1 MKKKINIL
9 IIGTGVLGS
18 YLSQIYLK
26 FGYKV
31 YVTSRYKRKNYKN
44 YKYLKI
50 NKKVNFLK
58 LNILNKRDIEKKLQ
72 IVDPKIIYYFAGQS
86 SLAKSYNKAKE
97 TTRSNFYGARN
108 FLEILKKKNL
118 DIKFF
123 KANSGYIFKV
133 FDQGLKYKFQKPTS
147 PYVKSQIE
155 AFKSVKKFRKL
166 GVKCYSLIFLNIE
179 SPLKPNS
186 FLLNKVCNFV
196 KSNKQKVLKVGNI
209 NSKRDFSWAPE
220 IMKGVFYASNLKPQD
235 IVFGTGKEFF
245 VKDMIKFFLKI
256 KKMNFNK
263 FIKIDKSLYRKKEKK
278 NISISTQHTKLLLK
292 KW

>member
-97 TTRSNFYGARN
+97 TTRSNF
-108 FLEILKKKNL
+108 
-118 DIKFF
+118 
-123 KANSGYIFKV
+123 
-133 FDQGLKYKFQKPTS
+133 
-147 PYVKSQIE
+147 
-155 AFKSVKKFRKL
+155 
-166 GVKCYSLIFLNIE
+166 
-179 SPLKPNS
+179 
-186 FLLNKVCNFV
+186 
-196 KSNKQKVLKVGNI
+196 
-209 NSKRDFSWAPE
+209 
-220 IMKGVFYASNLKPQD
+220 
-235 IVFGTGKEFF
+235 
-245 VKDMIKFFLKI
+245 
-256 KKMNFNK
+256 
-263 FIKIDKSLYRKKEKK
+263 
-278 NISISTQHTKLLLK
+278 
-292 KW
+292 